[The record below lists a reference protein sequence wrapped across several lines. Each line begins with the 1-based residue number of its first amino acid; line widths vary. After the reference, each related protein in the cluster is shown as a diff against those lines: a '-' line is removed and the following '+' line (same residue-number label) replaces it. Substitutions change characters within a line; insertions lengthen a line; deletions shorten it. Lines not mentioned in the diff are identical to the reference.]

1 MSRFKEEFSLISP
14 TGKFI
19 AFLVWLSMTVG
30 LNVLFMTVGKPGDP
44 PLPFRI
50 FLSLAAPIPL
60 TVYTLVVAYINAD
73 ARRRGMRHVLWTLLA
88 IFIPNG
94 IGIILY
100 FIFRDPLMTSCPACA
115 APARQGFTF
124 CPACGAT
131 LQPACPSCRKAVEAG
146 WTNCPYCGKRLEA

>member
-14 TGKFI
+14 TGKLI
-19 AFLVWLSMTVG
+19 AFLVWLILTVG
-30 LNVLFMTVGKPGDP
+30 VNVLFVTVGKPGDP
-44 PLPFRI
+44 PLPFRV
-50 FLSLAAPIPL
+50 FLTLFVPIPL
-60 TVYTLVVAYINAD
+60 TVYALLIAYINAD

-100 FIFRDPLMTSCPACA
+100 FIFREPLLLACPACGA
-115 APARQGFTF
+115 TAKQIFAF

-131 LQPACPSCRKAVEAG
+131 LQRACPACRKAVEAN
-146 WTNCPYCGKRLEA
+146 WTNCPYCGVRLAA